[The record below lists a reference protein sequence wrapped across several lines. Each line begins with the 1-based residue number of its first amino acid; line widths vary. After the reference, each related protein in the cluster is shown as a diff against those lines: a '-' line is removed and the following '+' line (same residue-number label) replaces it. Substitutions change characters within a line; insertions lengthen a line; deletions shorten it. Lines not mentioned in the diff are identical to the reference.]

1 MSEEILK
8 ALMQLFALITKQDGG
23 IGEKEIDYV
32 NRFLIQ
38 QIGVESAREYLQ
50 LYRDT
55 AEAGEDAGPPDDSE
69 TAGSEA
75 APREESPV
83 RSKKLTSVLDSV
95 RVLKLCKQISKTIN
109 QRQKVVVLVRILELV
124 NTEYNLSD
132 QRLGII
138 RTVSDIFRISK
149 EEYQGIFTFVT
160 SGEAEAFRDENHL
173 VVSAIR
179 PGPVNL
185 PRTAHHYHFPGIDA
199 PLFFLRVPSVELYFL
214 KYAGTMECFLNGL
227 GVHRGVVY
235 LFASGSTLRLP
246 VGQPILYSDISTQ
259 FMAGLSAGKIFLEA
273 DNLSFRFPGGVT
285 GLDRISFSAN
295 QGNLVGIMGSSG
307 SGKTTLMNVLTGM
320 YKPSGGAVRING
332 LDLQS
337 DAGKLTGVSGFVP
350 QDDLLIEELSVFD
363 NLYFNAKFC
372 FRHLSDTKI
381 REKVGET
388 LSSLGL
394 AGKRDLKVGSVMNRT
409 ISGGQ
414 RKRLNIALELIR
426 EPSLLFLDEPTS
438 GLSSRDSENV
448 MDLLRELTLK
458 GKLVFVVIHQPSSE
472 LFKMFDR
479 VVILDEGGRMV
490 YFGNPVEAVIHF
502 KQADNQV
509 NAGVGQCPVCG
520 NVNPELIF
528 NIIEALQ
535 VDEFGNYT
543 HQRKVSPR
551 TWEEIYLQKRA
562 ARAAAP
568 ETAPTEAPPQ
578 KEARQPA
585 EQPPTQ
591 EQPPPTEPPSTQ
603 EQPPPGHLNV
613 PGWLSQL
620 TNYLR
625 RDVKS
630 KLNNSQYMLMT
641 LLVSPVLAFIL
652 AYIIRY
658 IADPTSNTYIFR
670 ENENIPI
677 YIFMALIVALFLGL
691 IVSAEEIFRD
701 RKILKRE
708 RFLHLSRS
716 SYLLAKIGTLV
727 AISAI
732 QAITFVLVANGILEI
747 RKMTLAYWLAL
758 FSTAVCANMI
768 GLVIS
773 SAFNSAVTIY
783 IVIPLV
789 MIPMMVLSGAMF
801 SFEKLNRRITAVN
814 KVPVIAEL
822 MPTMW
827 SYEALMVHQFKENQ
841 FEKNF
846 YGYEKRISANNFK
859 AAYLLP
865 ELEER
870 LNRCIYEFR
879 ETGKITEK
887 LPALEVLKNEIMK
900 ADPLVRDISF
910 RPQEWAPEAFS
921 ESLIVKATR
930 FLSDLKRHYI
940 NQFSIAS
947 REKERHLGK
956 LMQERRS
963 LYFSMLDRY
972 HNESVSD
979 QVKKIYEKNQIIEY
993 NGRLYQQIDPVFLDP
1008 DPEGFP
1014 GIRTHFFAPRKYF
1027 LGRYYDTF
1035 GFNIAFIWFLTILF
1049 YIILYF
1055 DLAGR
1060 LVNSRLFSRRSE

>member
-1 MSEEILK
+1 
-8 ALMQLFALITKQDGG
+8 
-23 IGEKEIDYV
+23 
-32 NRFLIQ
+32 
-38 QIGVESAREYLQ
+38 
-50 LYRDT
+50 
-55 AEAGEDAGPPDDSE
+55 
-69 TAGSEA
+69 
-75 APREESPV
+75 
-83 RSKKLTSVLDSV
+83 
-95 RVLKLCKQISKTIN
+95 
-109 QRQKVVVLVRILELV
+109 
-124 NTEYNLSD
+124 
-132 QRLGII
+132 
-138 RTVSDIFRISK
+138 
-149 EEYQGIFTFVT
+149 
-160 SGEAEAFRDENHL
+160 
-173 VVSAIR
+173 
-179 PGPVNL
+179 
-185 PRTAHHYHFPGIDA
+185 
-199 PLFFLRVPSVELYFL
+199 
-214 KYAGTMECFLNGL
+214 
-227 GVHRGVVY
+227 
-235 LFASGSTLRLP
+235 
-246 VGQPILYSDISTQ
+246 
-259 FMAGLSAGKIFLEA
+259 
-273 DNLSFRFPGGVT
+273 
-285 GLDRISFSAN
+285 
-295 QGNLVGIMGSSG
+295 
-307 SGKTTLMNVLTGM
+307 
-320 YKPSGGAVRING
+320 
-332 LDLQS
+332 
-337 DAGKLTGVSGFVP
+337 
-350 QDDLLIEELSVFD
+350 
-363 NLYFNAKFC
+363 
-372 FRHLSDTKI
+372 
-381 REKVGET
+381 
-388 LSSLGL
+388 
-394 AGKRDLKVGSVMNRT
+394 
-409 ISGGQ
+409 
-414 RKRLNIALELIR
+414 
-426 EPSLLFLDEPTS
+426 
-438 GLSSRDSENV
+438 
-448 MDLLRELTLK
+448 
-458 GKLVFVVIHQPSSE
+458 
-472 LFKMFDR
+472 
-479 VVILDEGGRMV
+479 
-490 YFGNPVEAVIHF
+490 
-502 KQADNQV
+502 
-509 NAGVGQCPVCG
+509 
-520 NVNPELIF
+520 
-528 NIIEALQ
+528 
-535 VDEFGNYT
+535 
-543 HQRKVSPR
+543 
-551 TWEEIYLQKRA
+551 
-562 ARAAAP
+562 
-568 ETAPTEAPPQ
+568 
-578 KEARQPA
+578 
-585 EQPPTQ
+585 
-591 EQPPPTEPPSTQ
+591 
-603 EQPPPGHLNV
+603 
-613 PGWLSQL
+613 
-620 TNYLR
+620 
-625 RDVKS
+625 VKS

-641 LLVSPVLAFIL
+641 LLVSPLLAFIL

-801 SFEKLNRRITAVN
+801 SFEKLNRRITTVN
-814 KVPVIAEL
+814 KVPLIAEL

-879 ETGKITEK
+879 ETGRITEN

-947 REKERHLGK
+947 REKERHLGR

-1027 LGRYYDTF
+1027 MGRYYDTF
-1035 GFNIAFIWFLTILF
+1035 GFNIAFIWFLTVLF